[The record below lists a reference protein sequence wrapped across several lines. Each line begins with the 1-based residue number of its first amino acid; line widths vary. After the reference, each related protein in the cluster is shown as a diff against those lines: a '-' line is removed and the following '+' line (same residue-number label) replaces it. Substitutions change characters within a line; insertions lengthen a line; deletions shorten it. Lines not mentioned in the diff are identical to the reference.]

1 MLEQLKLLYH
11 LILRHCL
18 LGRYW
23 FKLTYQGLA
32 KFMKIQYK
40 LFKLETVLL
49 SLNLFCFK
57 TFSILILR
65 FFCRLIKIVCNR
77 LTSSINCYKLITY
90 STLFVQLQE
99 MLCLGCSNP
108 MKVMLAFQSYMHL
121 CEGKLIFKS
130 CGCCM
135 IIMVVSNIFTKLVRS
150 CTTGKTH

>member
-18 LGRYW
+18 LGGYW

-90 STLFVQLQE
+90 STLFSYRKCFAWDVQIQWKLCWLFSHICTCVKVNWFSKVVVVAWLLWLLVIFLQ
-99 MLCLGCSNP
+99 N
-108 MKVMLAFQSYMHL
+108 
-121 CEGKLIFKS
+121 
-130 CGCCM
+130 
-135 IIMVVSNIFTKLVRS
+135 
-150 CTTGKTH
+150 